1 MEPHGQSPW
10 SPASRPCGA
19 TSRSHDC
26 TFLHGQRPWSP
37 AAGMKKIPKFK
48 SDEEAARFWESHSF
62 QDYYRDTKALRLIRA
77 RMKVNAKPT
86 KQAPEIAKKPC
97 LKTPVESFSA
107 PRR

>member
-1 MEPHGQSPW
+1 MQNEDSSTLPE
-10 SPASRPCGA
+10 R
-19 TSRSHDC
+19 
-26 TFLHGQRPWSP
+26 
-37 AAGMKKIPKFK
+37 
-48 SDEEAARFWESHSF
+48 DEGRGIV
-62 QDYYRDTKALRLIRA
+62 YLMRALRLIRA